1 MAWRPKH
8 SPQAGHYWHLW
19 TLTTKF
25 TGLNNWSVED
35 TRHLCFMM
43 CKLSLFLSIL
53 LLIPQGYLTPL
64 SVFILFLWC
73 PYWFCSSFSLM
84 PYLLFYWS
92 PSPRYERSLLLPIP
106 KPNRELLL
114 TPYPL
119 KLLSFLCSL
128 SYSGCNCPHGA
139 SISSALI
146 SSSALPSMVVAT
158 SPDQSCSF
166 YDVQPSPHT
175 IPLPPLTSE
184 QSSRHIYVFKHST
197 ETIFYAGYFN
207 PIHPQTGDT
216 NSELSPELL
225 SLDNFVCTYG
235 IQFTSLS
242 DYHPCFH
249 PPNLFTATV
258 HVFQKSLFSA
268 FLTF

>member
-1 MAWRPKH
+1 M
-8 SPQAGHYWHLW
+8 
-19 TLTTKF
+19 TLGT
-25 TGLNNWSVED
+25 SV
-35 TRHLCFMM
+35 
-43 CKLSLFLSIL
+43 
-53 LLIPQGYLTPL
+53 
-64 SVFILFLWC
+64 LWC
-73 PYWFCSSFSLM
+73 ASFHCFSQSCFSFLKDISL
-84 PYLLFYWS
+84 LCLFSFYSYDAHIGSAPPS
-92 PSPRYERSLLLPIP
+92 PSCPIFFSTDHCLQDTNVLYYFQIP

-207 PIHPQTGDT
+207 PIHAQTGDT

-242 DYHPCFH
+242 NYHPCFH

-258 HVFQKSLFSA
+258 HVFHKSLFSA